1 MFWLIDEWLRIFF
14 CWNDEKNSKRPPRQ
28 SHKQAAMDHKR
39 SHGCEKYYLLQEK
52 QVFPREIL
60 KNFPERRSGSAGKS
74 YPVWDSAPV
83 RRVLKNPEDW
93 NVFSY
98 GYYDRRRKG
107 ICIFV

>member
-1 MFWLIDEWLRIFF
+1 MSGSGYFFAGMMKKTVKDHRANPINRQPWTIKEATVAKSIIFY
-14 CWNDEKNSKRPPRQ
+14 K
-28 SHKQAAMDHKR
+28 
-39 SHGCEKYYLLQEK
+39 
-52 QVFPREIL
+52 